1 MAKRYTALTG
11 YKPPLSST
19 GKYVDTSLVA
29 QRLRELDLCMQ
40 ENAERVRQLMANPD
54 FRDEDLIKLWDQN
67 TQRFNKLS
75 QTMHLSKSIAS
86 QIFEKN

>member
-1 MAKRYTALTG
+1 
-11 YKPPLSST
+11 
-19 GKYVDTSLVA
+19 
-29 QRLRELDLCMQ
+29 MQ